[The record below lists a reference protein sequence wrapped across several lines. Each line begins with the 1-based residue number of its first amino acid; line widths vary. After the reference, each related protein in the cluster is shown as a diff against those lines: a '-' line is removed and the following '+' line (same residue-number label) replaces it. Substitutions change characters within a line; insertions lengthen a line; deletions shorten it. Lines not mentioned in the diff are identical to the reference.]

1 MAPSVHEVQGQPKRL
16 IGKLPI
22 ELLAFVFLI
31 VVDDE
36 ITQYQEAVEDG
47 SFFMVDSPL
56 VLSWVC
62 QFWRLAAH
70 TTPALWTFAQVNISS
85 SSQDRLLH
93 FIRHWGGLAG
103 TVIAE
108 NVSFYGSSNRYT
120 MMHLLPQTQIKEYV
134 YRERLRERSLSWA
147 PVVFPTAKKVV
158 VYLNERGN
166 GNIRHGEWA
175 TSFQKDPHI
184 DVQSIELYNCD
195 LSRLPESL
203 EEFKWSV
210 KTHISP
216 RQLSSVLILPNL
228 RKLHLCHMTFTVATM
243 VGIPS
248 LNPVLNLTHLILEN
262 ISCQAFR
269 LLNSKC
275 LPSLKRLGLY
285 DFAFADHSLADF
297 VAELSPGLVQL
308 DIVGPPPML
317 LDAWTTLLGVATGV
331 REMVIG
337 LRGDAQLNHSN
348 SHFLEAM
355 RDPSLLS
362 ELKVVR
368 PYSRDPYLSHCI
380 MSEEVRKIRKA
391 HGLA

>member
-1 MAPSVHEVQGQPKRL
+1 MASSAQEVQGQPKRL
-16 IGKLPI
+16 IGKLPV

-31 VVDDE
+31 IVDDE
-36 ITQYQEAVEDG
+36 IAEYLEAVEDG

-56 VLSWVC
+56 ILSWVSR
-62 QFWRLAAH
+62 FWRLAAH
-70 TTPALWTFAQVNISS
+70 TTPALWTFAQINIASK
-85 SSQDRLLH
+85 SQDRLLH
-93 FIRHWGGLAG
+93 FIHLWGGLAG

-120 MMHLLPQTQIKEYV
+120 MMYSLPQAQIKEFI
-134 YRERLRERSLSWA
+134 YRERQSERSLSWA
-147 PVVFPTAKKVV
+147 PVVFPTARKVV
-158 VYLNERGN
+158 VHLNERGN
-166 GNIRHGEWA
+166 GNIRHGEW
-175 TSFQKDPHI
+175 TRSFHKDANT
-184 DVQSIELYNCD
+184 DVESIELYNCD

-216 RQLSSVLILPNL
+216 RQLSSVLLLPNL

-248 LNPVLNLTHLILEN
+248 MNPVQNLTHLILEN

-269 LLNSKC
+269 LLNSKS

-285 DFAFADHSLADF
+285 DFAFADDSLADF
-297 VAELSPGLVQL
+297 IAELSPALEQL
-308 DIVGPPPML
+308 DIIGPPPML
-317 LDAWTTLLGVATGV
+317 LDAWKTLLGVATGV
-331 REMVIG
+331 TEMVIG
-337 LRGDAQLNHSN
+337 LRGDVQLNHSN

-355 RDPSLLS
+355 RDPLL
-362 ELKVVR
+362 LPKLAVVR
-368 PYSRDPYLSHCI
+368 TYSRNPYLTHCV
-380 MSEEVRKIRKA
+380 MLEEVRKIRKA